1 MYPHNF
7 FTLFPPFPR
16 ENIVFV
22 AMSFDSKF
30 DKRWKEVIIP
40 AIESTTY
47 NGKPL
52 EHRRVDISTASDSII
67 TEILNGI
74 GNCYLFFADLT
85 SIGYLEEEEGEEQKA
100 IRNGNVMYE
109 VGIAQSI
116 RLPEEVI
123 LFRSDD
129 DPLLFDVA
137 NVRVN
142 YYNPDEKPFEA
153 KTKVEKV
160 LSSTIKEINL
170 QKHLSVIRTV
180 DSLDIISCW
189 FILKSFANKEKI
201 STQDVEKEEN
211 ISIQSLL
218 ELGIIRTQFIKLTPE
233 IGEKIRKYKGK
244 EEIVTYNITPF
255 GIQVLNEIV
264 KRTNLN
270 SKEVQQSILGT

>member
-85 SIGYLEEEEGEEQKA
+85 SIGYLEEEGEEQKA

-153 KTKVEKV
+153 KTKVEKA

-189 FILKSFANKEKI
+189 FIVQSFANKEKI
-201 STQDVEKEEN
+201 STQDVKKEEN